1 MCKIRL
7 LALILVIASTT
18 EAQVL
23 TPAEI
28 RDLDLRSLQQQYIND
43 LKVVG
48 QDVQGLQ
55 LKYRFLASLV
65 VGVAAAN
72 SRPGGHRAG
81 GPRT

>member
-28 RDLDLRSLQQQYIND
+28 RDPDLRSLQQQYIND
-43 LKVVG
+43 LKVVV

-55 LKYRFLASLV
+55 LKYRF
-65 VGVAAAN
+65 
-72 SRPGGHRAG
+72 
-81 GPRT
+81 